1 MYKRIQLF
9 WSLLLLGTF
18 VLGHSHVKAET
29 LPDTIAFVG
38 QLEISE
44 SDVSHKMALEKV
56 YGNITITENAALV
69 SLVNSAIEREI
80 ARLNGIKAE
89 PEEIA
94 AFSRHA
100 DETSKAPEILAA
112 LKEVF
117 GDDINSYN
125 RIYIEPKIIN
135 KKLRYWYSRN
145 AEIHAKQRQTIENA
159 YSLAYAGKPM
169 QQTAEEL
176 GLNFTKLDNKPKDP
190 NSSRSTLLQQYF
202 SNDANETKDPMAAI
216 AEELNESQL
225 YNNIV
230 EDGYSYKVIKLIA
243 KDKNHYEF
251 ESVVVRKFPF
261 DKWFADQAENI
272 AITIPDEK
280 LKQQLAEAYPDIW
293 WIKKM
298 CEDNSRK
305 IK

>member
-94 AFSRHA
+94 DAIFFLVSEDA
-100 DETSKAPEILAA
+100 DFITGETMIVAGG
-112 LKEVF
+112 VWF
-117 GDDINSYN
+117 G
-125 RIYIEPKIIN
+125 
-135 KKLRYWYSRN
+135 
-145 AEIHAKQRQTIENA
+145 
-159 YSLAYAGKPM
+159 
-169 QQTAEEL
+169 
-176 GLNFTKLDNKPKDP
+176 
-190 NSSRSTLLQQYF
+190 
-202 SNDANETKDPMAAI
+202 
-216 AEELNESQL
+216 
-225 YNNIV
+225 
-230 EDGYSYKVIKLIA
+230 
-243 KDKNHYEF
+243 
-251 ESVVVRKFPF
+251 
-261 DKWFADQAENI
+261 
-272 AITIPDEK
+272 
-280 LKQQLAEAYPDIW
+280 
-293 WIKKM
+293 
-298 CEDNSRK
+298 
-305 IK
+305 